1 MRYLILETVASRPHL
16 ETAGEIALTLAK
28 DGNDVVFCFVGD
40 DLPWSD
46 WELSRTVRLLGG
58 AYNGRIQ
65 QFISLMREGGV
76 QVVSSSAIDQQTKLR
91 IDEWACCFSGGLEA
105 LKKYQYN
112 QQSLGLGVAS
122 SLISYFRTAHFSPN
136 KHLKL
141 VKNALISAGLVF
153 EKSKKIIAQTNPHHV
168 VTFNGRFATTKPI
181 VLAAELVQIPVLI
194 HERGSDYSKYEIF
207 SDSVHNF
214 EFRHRE
220 IVRYWENADPSE
232 RQKLGHEFFARRRAG
247 HGIGWHSFT
256 ADQEKGR
263 IPQRASGKKRWVY
276 FSSSDD
282 EFAAISDGFSSGPWD
297 SQIDAV
303 QNLMELAAS
312 NSEVELVI
320 RVHPHLKI
328 KASVERAR
336 WATLKGPN
344 IINIAPS
351 DPTDSYSLIE
361 SSDVVF
367 SFGSTIGIE
376 AAYWGRP
383 SVLLG
388 ASAYAKSG
396 AVYTPT
402 SASELKVLLSDS
414 SAIPVASQDLCL
426 PYGFYYLTF
435 GRPFQF
441 YQPTSLFEGT
451 FLGKNLDWKPA
462 YLRWLKQ
469 LGLNRVLHSI
479 NQRIHL
485 G

>member
-1 MRYLILETVASRPHL
+1 GR
-16 ETAGEIALTLAK
+16 
-28 DGNDVVFCFVGD
+28 FFGD
-40 DLPWSD
+40 
-46 WELSRTVRLLGG
+46 
-58 AYNGRIQ
+58 
-65 QFISLMREGGV
+65 
-76 QVVSSSAIDQQTKLR
+76 
-91 IDEWACCFSGGLEA
+91 LEA
-105 LKKYQYN
+105 LKKYQYE

-122 SLISYFRTAHFSPN
+122 SLISCFRTAHFAPN
-136 KHLKL
+136 KHVKL
-141 VKNALISAGLVF
+141 VKNALISAAEVF
-153 EKSKKIIAQTNPHHV
+153 EKSKEIITQTKPQQV

-194 HERGSDYSKYEIF
+194 HERGSDFSKYEIF
-207 SDSVHNF
+207 TDSVHNF
-214 EFRHRE
+214 EFRQRE

-232 RQKLGHEFFARRRAG
+232 RQKLGHEFFKRRRAG

-282 EFAAISDGFSSGPWD
+282 EFAAISDGFLSGPWN
-297 SQIDAV
+297 SQIEAV
-303 QNLMELAAS
+303 RNLLGLAAS

-328 KASVERAR
+328 KASIERAR
-336 WATLKGPN
+336 WSALQGPN
-344 IINIAPS
+344 IINLPPS

-388 ASAYAKSG
+388 ASSYAQSG
-396 AVYTPT
+396 AVYAPE
-402 SASELKVLLSDS
+402 SASELRDLLRDS
-414 SAIPVASQDLCL
+414 SAIRVASQDLCL
-426 PYGFYYLTF
+426 PFGFYYLTY

-441 YQPTSLFEGT
+441 YQPTSLFDGT

-462 YLRWLKQ
+462 YLGWLKQ

-479 NQRIHL
+479 HQRIRL